1 MTWTDFMKMCHEGPG
16 LPREVLDEVA
26 RLDED
31 MPIDE
36 DDDRTRLPSRL
47 TTVSYSR

>member
-1 MTWTDFMKMCHEGPG
+1 MKMCHEGPG

-36 DDDRTRLPSRL
+36 DDDTGDHRLLPL
-47 TTVSYSR
+47 